1 MSAHDSA
8 GADDLERPR
17 IIPYNLLDNLI
28 RDASARFLTGTC
40 ACRKERDCPSFPR
53 EPGCLVLGEGS
64 VASGDVRE
72 VTVEEA
78 LERTARA
85 RELMLRARI
94 AYDSSSLAIHESD
107 RRRMLPICFSRTCC
121 CPATTPKR
129 EEDNDGWMKLPE
141 LWVHAVGDCS
151 NCEKCARSCPSRALV
166 MGPDG
171 PIFAPSCQGCG
182 LCAAACPRRNL
193 RIGLPAASDAMRF
206 LLSRSGATRTNS

>member
-17 IIPYNLLDNLI
+17 IIPYKLLDNLI
-28 RDASARFLTGTC
+28 RDASARFLTDACTC
-40 ACRKERDCPSFPR
+40 REERDCPSFPS
-53 EPGCLVLGEGS
+53 ELGCLVLGEGN

-85 RELMLRARI
+85 RELMLSARI
-94 AYDSSSLAIHESD
+94 AYDSSTLAIHESE
-107 RRRMLPICFSRTCC
+107 RGRMLPICFSCTCC
-121 CPATTPKR
+121 CPATAPKR
-129 EEDNDGWMKLPE
+129 EQDNDDGMRLPE
-141 LWVHAVGDCS
+141 LWVRAVGDCS
-151 NCEKCARSCPSRALV
+151 TCEKCARSCPSRALV

-171 PIFAPSCQGCG
+171 PIFAPSCKGCG
-182 LCAAACPRRNL
+182 LCAAACPRRNI

-206 LLSRSGATRTNS
+206 LLSRSGATGPNS